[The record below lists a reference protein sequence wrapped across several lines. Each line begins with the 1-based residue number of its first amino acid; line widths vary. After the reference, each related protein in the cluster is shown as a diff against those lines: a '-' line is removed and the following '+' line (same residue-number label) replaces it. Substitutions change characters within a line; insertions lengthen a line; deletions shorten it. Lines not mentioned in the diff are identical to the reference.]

1 MSFFCKK
8 KALLVWD
15 SRIEWTECRTLVF
28 STHAAFAGPQV
39 ESTGVGYAY
48 IKALHLPDHIFDIL
62 ID

>member
-1 MSFFCKK
+1 MLYVVVLDKRK
-8 KALLVWD
+8 E
-15 SRIEWTECRTLVF
+15 RTERRSLMC
-28 STHAAFAGPQV
+28 STHAAHTGPQV